1 MMANGRRRLSAAQ
14 LQVLVVLALDGT
26 QAVPNVSA
34 NWYVKQGCQI
44 IATVR
49 WETLQALAKAGF
61 ISRSDQPG
69 AYHITDAGRAALAE
83 AKATQEGTKESP
95 AD

>member
-1 MMANGRRRLSAAQ
+1 M
-14 LQVLVVLALDGT
+14 VLALEGT
-26 QAVPNVSA
+26 KAEPNVSA
-34 NWYVKQGCQI
+34 NWYVRQGCQI

-49 WETLQALAKAGF
+49 WETLQALAKAGL

-69 AYHITDAGRAALAE
+69 AYHITDAGRVALAE
-83 AKATQEGTKESP
+83 ARATQEGMKESP